1 MRPKR
6 LNKKLVL
13 NKTTIAN
20 LTGNEMRG
28 VYGGAPK
35 ETVKNSRCFTC
46 VETDACETNACE
58 TDACETMEPECPPP
72 PSSYANSC
80 DSICIC

>member
-1 MRPKR
+1 MKPK
-6 LNKKLVL
+6 KITGKLVL

-28 VYGGAPK
+28 IHGGDAK
-35 ETVKNSRCFTC
+35 ETVKISRCFTC
-46 VETDACETNACE
+46 VDTDACETNDCE
-58 TDACETMEPECPPP
+58 TLEPVCPPP
-72 PSSYANSC
+72 PSSFANSC